1 VSDPRVRLLF
11 EPNSVAV
18 VGASSDPSKASGLP
32 LRNLVKSKFAGKIY
46 PINPRATEIHGLPCY
61 PTVSDLPEAPD
72 VAILMVDAKLS
83 PQVLEE
89 CGKKGVKT
97 AIVGSAGFSE
107 SGREGQD
114 RQAQLS
120 VIARRYDI
128 RVCGPN
134 CHGTFNVLKG
144 IPCGY
149 DHAYALPINPGPV
162 AIASH
167 SGALLGVLGHRAVQ
181 ANQGLSYLV
190 SNGNEMDLDL
200 CDFTEFFLEDE
211 STKVVAVLMEGLKNG
226 PRFLDLAQR
235 AHELGKTLVVLKVG
249 KSERGAIT
257 TMAHTARMAGSGEV
271 YEAAFRQYGI
281 ISTDTVETFLG
292 AAQMAAHQ
300 PVPRGGRMLVM
311 TSSGAGASLIA
322 DKASEYGIELAD
334 ISDEAKDQIPQRR
347 TAILT
352 NPFDTAGASR
362 SPGFL
367 SSVCKALA
375 GDNANDCML
384 MYLGPLA
391 VRHDYARNF
400 AAASAQ
406 FDKPAAAIIM
416 LSETDVRDIF
426 QAHHVPV
433 FDAATDP
440 CLKMLRA
447 YIDYGHFLHRRSASL
462 EEKPSRRLAITA
474 DVGAILQP
482 HVNASLLP
490 HSATTE
496 LLRAYEFE
504 CVEYQLVS
512 SSEDAKAAA
521 NKLGYPVIIKGMV
534 ADLAHRSDAGLVSR
548 KISNDD
554 ELQTEF
560 AALEK
565 RLGDLGHANVKVNVE
580 MFVPHDHEVIL
591 GVKYDATF
599 GPVILCGLGGI
610 FTEILKDY
618 SLRLAPLGAA
628 DAMDMLSSL
637 KAFPTL
643 QRRAANGSQLDSLVA
658 ALLRLADLAVDLQG
672 KISAV
677 DINPIGISSESDR
690 ITVLD
695 AKIHL

>member
-1 VSDPRVRLLF
+1 MSDPRVRLLF

-32 LRNLVKSKFAGKIY
+32 LRNILKSKFAGKIY
-46 PINPRATEIHGLPCY
+46 PVNPRATAIHGLPSY
-61 PTVSDLPEAPD
+61 PTVTDLPEAPD

-107 SGREGQD
+107 SGPEGQD

-120 VIARRYDI
+120 VIARKYDI

-235 AHELGKTLVVLKVG
+235 AHELGKTIVVLKVG

-281 ISTDTVETFLG
+281 ISTDTVETFFG

-311 TSSGAGASLIA
+311 TSSGAGASLMA

-334 ISDEAKDQIPQRR
+334 ISDEAKDHIPQRR

-367 SSVCKALA
+367 SAVCKALA
-375 GDNANDCML
+375 ADNANDCML

-416 LSETDVRDIF
+416 LSEADVRDIF

-447 YIDYGHFLHRRSASL
+447 YIDYGQFLKRRSASL
-462 EEKPSRRLAITA
+462 EKRPSRRFATTA
-474 DVGAILQP
+474 DVGAILQS
-482 HVNASLLP
+482 HGDASLLP

-496 LLRAYEFE
+496 LLRAYGFE
-504 CVEYQLVS
+504 CVDYQLVS
-512 SSEDAKAAA
+512 SSDDAKAAA
-521 NKLGYPVIIKGMV
+521 NKLGYPVIIKGIV

-554 ELQTEF
+554 ELQAEF
-560 AALEK
+560 SALDK
-565 RLGDLGHANVKVNVE
+565 RLRNFGQKEIKLNVE
-580 MFVPHDHEVIL
+580 VFVPHDHEVIL

-618 SLRLAPLGAA
+618 SLRVAPLGAA

-637 KAFPTL
+637 KAFPMLLKT
-643 QRRAANGSQLDSLVA
+643 AANGSQIDSLLA
-658 ALLRLADLAVDLQG
+658 ALLRLADLAVDLRG

-677 DINPIGISSESDR
+677 DINPIGISSDSDR